1 MNLSKLEA
9 LHESFPYS
17 EMFWSVF
24 SRIRAEYGDC
34 QNKSPYDKIRTR
46 KIQIQTILSGTKLK
60 ATLWQNLDLRT

>member
-9 LHESFPYS
+9 RHESFPYS

-46 KIQIQTILSGTKLK
+46 KNPNTNNFIRDQIKGNTVVKS
-60 ATLWQNLDLRT
+60 